1 MKFNRELGATRHL
14 IGLIDDDESVRKST
28 ALLIGSFGFRV
39 ATYESAESFLNSGHL
54 GDASCLIVDVQMP
67 GMNGLDLQ
75 NRLAASGSRVPI
87 IFITAHEDKKTR
99 RRAMEAG
106 AVAFLSKPFSDEDLL
121 QTIQSALD
129 IDKGAT

>member
-28 ALLIGSFGFRV
+28 ALLIESFGFRV
-39 ATYESAESFLNSGHL
+39 ATYESAESFLNSGYP
-54 GDASCLIVDVQMP
+54 GDVSCLIVDVRMP

-75 NRLAASGSRVPI
+75 NHLAAAGSRVPI
-87 IFITAHEDKKTR
+87 IFITAHEDKKIR

-121 QTIQSALD
+121 QTIRSALD
-129 IDKGAT
+129 TDKGAT